1 MIIEWLLWAFIT
13 LYGVAGLATFSA
25 YIPKVTKS
33 DDEFVQGNVRDYL
46 FWLLTSII
54 FFLYAI
60 FVMDSWI
67 VSFLLILEL
76 TLFIGNFAWM
86 VYKKKLYVADRI
98 KKLHLSKK
106 KFF

>member
-1 MIIEWLLWAFIT
+1 MVEWLLWAFIT
-13 LYGVAGLATFSA
+13 LYGITGLATFSA
-25 YIPKVTKS
+25 YIPKVTKG

-46 FWLLTSII
+46 FRLLTSII

-60 FVMDSWI
+60 VVMNNWI
-67 VSFLLILEL
+67 VSFLLIFEL
-76 TLFIGNFAWM
+76 VLFIGNFAWM